1 MTDRRT
7 FLAAAGLAALGRGL
21 DGAEPAAPG
30 GVVVNDVQSRLNP
43 TRVASIELPDSPD
56 ALRSVLAEARR
67 RGASVCVAGGRH
79 AMGAQQFATGGVL
92 VDTTRLNR
100 IVAFDQERGLVEVE
114 AGIQWPEL
122 VAGIAA
128 RRR

>member
-7 FLAAAGLAALGRGL
+7 FLAAAGLAALARGSG
-21 DGAEPAAPG
+21 GAEQPAAQG

-43 TRVASIELPDSPD
+43 TRVASVERPDSPD

-67 RGASVCVAGGRH
+67 RGESVCIAGGRH

-92 VDTTRLNR
+92 VDTTRMNR
-100 IVAFDQERGLVEVE
+100 IVRFDQERGLVEVE

-122 VAGIAA
+122 IAGI
-128 RRR
+128 